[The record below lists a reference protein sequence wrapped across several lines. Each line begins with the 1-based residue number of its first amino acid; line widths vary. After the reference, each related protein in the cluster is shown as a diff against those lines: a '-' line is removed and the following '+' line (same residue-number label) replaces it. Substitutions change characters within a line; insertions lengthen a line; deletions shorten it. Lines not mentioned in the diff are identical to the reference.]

1 MPLAVL
7 PFLVIALVQAGVSMT
22 RVNDFLN
29 CSELDEDAVTHEPAK
44 LPVEMKDGT
53 FKWGE
58 DSPEVLHGQYFVLS
72 VYSNSQ
78 ATAMLH
84 ISTFHIVS
92 LLNRGHKTLTE
103 KYEKVEGNYLKET
116 GYASLK
122 KTKPILPAHLLVQE
136 QLTGS
141 EITLLINFTSKANI
155 NLT

>member
-58 DSPEVLHGQYFVLS
+58 DSPEVLHGHYFVLY
-72 VYSNSQ
+72 VCSNRQ
-78 ATAMLH
+78 APAMLH
-84 ISTFHIVS
+84 MITSHILS
-92 LLNRGHKTLTE
+92 LLN
-103 KYEKVEGNYLKET
+103 
-116 GYASLK
+116 
-122 KTKPILPAHLLVQE
+122 
-136 QLTGS
+136 
-141 EITLLINFTSKANI
+141 
-155 NLT
+155 

>member
-58 DSPEVLHGQYFVLS
+58 DSPEVLHGHYFVLS
-72 VYSNSQ
+72 VCSNRQ

-84 ISTFHIVS
+84 MITSYILS
-92 LLNRGHKTLTE
+92 LLFGAERKQRD
-103 KYEKVEGNYLKET
+103 
-116 GYASLK
+116 SCS
-122 KTKPILPAHLLVQE
+122 AHY
-136 QLTGS
+136 S
-141 EITLLINFTSKANI
+141 H
-155 NLT
+155 